1 MLLERRKDSGDG
13 TDTDSGNGFDLSLP
27 YFRVSFDDIV
37 DRSFYAI
44 YCAKNK
50 GKLFVKFVKFFIISL
65 FFYAIYCAIVYA
77 NYCAKVGDVTG
88 TLNGDTDTAAVL
100 FEDRIRKFAGPPAM
114 DTWGAVGIVDT
125 VWLQLPPRSMVFLL
139 PADIEGGTVH
149 FFV

>member
-1 MLLERRKDSGDG
+1 M
-13 TDTDSGNGFDLSLP
+13 P

-65 FFYAIYCAIVYA
+65 FFYAIYYAIFYAIFYA
-77 NYCAKVGDVTG
+77 NYCAKAGDVTG
-88 TLNGDTDTAAVL
+88 TLNGDTDTTAVL

-114 DTWGAVGIVDT
+114 DTWGAVGSVDT